1 MISRNTIRIKVMQSL
16 YTYFLGTEK
25 DIKIYEKK
33 ITTTFEDMYRLYI
46 KMLASFAA
54 LTYMAEQV
62 IETKKKLF
70 FAKVE
75 DLKPNRKFINNQFI
89 EKINKNISLQ
99 KAIQHYG
106 LSWKN
111 DIEMVYVR
119 KMYNALTNTT
129 TYIQY
134 MQDNETTF
142 EKDKVFILNLIEDF
156 FLENE
161 DIILYLGE
169 IKLNWQVDYNDVII
183 MLYNTLKNFKED
195 QSDTLALPPLFK
207 LSDNETVSEDKIFMI
222 DLLSKTIQ
230 HNDDYEN
237 LIKNKLQNW
246 EIDRIAT
253 MDFIL
258 LKMAICE
265 FCSFPNIPIRVT
277 LNEYIEISKY
287 YSTPKSR
294 IFINGLLDKILD
306 GLKADNKINK
316 QGRGLMR

>member
-25 DIKIYEKK
+25 DIKSCEKK
-33 ITTTFEDMYRLYI
+33 LLTTFEDMYRLYI
-46 KMLASFAA
+46 KLLALFAA
-54 LTYMAEQV
+54 LTYIAEQV

-70 FAKVE
+70 FAKEE
-75 DLKPNRKFINNQFI
+75 DLNPNRKFIDNQFI
-89 EKINKNISLQ
+89 EKINKNESLQ
-99 KAIQHYG
+99 KAIQQYG
-106 LSWKN
+106 VGWEN
-111 DIEMVYVR
+111 DVEMVYVR
-119 KMYNALTNTT
+119 KIYNTLTNTT
-129 TYIQY
+129 AYIRY
-134 MQDNETTF
+134 MQDNEQSF
-142 EKDKVFILNLIEDF
+142 DKDKEFILNLIGDF
-156 FLENE
+156 LLENE

-183 MLYNTLKNFKED
+183 MVYNTLKSFNNK
-195 QSDTLALPPLFK
+195 QSDTVSLPPLFK
-207 LSDNETVSEDKIFMI
+207 ITDNEAVSEDKTFMS
-222 DLLSKTIQ
+222 DLFYKTIK
-230 HNDDYEN
+230 HNDYYEE
-237 LIKNKLQNW
+237 LITKKLQNW
-246 EIDRIAT
+246 EVDRIAT

-306 GLKADNKINK
+306 DLKAENKINK
-316 QGRGLMR
+316 QGREV